1 MTTSEETPKVV
12 IPANAKKPS
21 DHKKSA
27 ALAKAEA
34 QSTNI
39 VIEYNGITYVLE
51 REVIDD
57 VELLELIGDMTSNPI
72 LLPKVVRSI
81 LGLDQWAKFKDSN
94 RNDAG
99 RVPSERMRE
108 LFELLDAAAGKSS
121 ASPAS

>member
-1 MTTSEETPKVV
+1 MSDKVA
-12 IPANAKKPS
+12 IPEGAKKPT
-21 DHKKSA
+21 DHKKSVE
-27 ALAKAEA
+27 LAKAEA
-34 QSTNI
+34 QGTDI

-72 LLPKVVRSI
+72 LLPKVIRTI

-94 RNDAG
+94 RNEAG
-99 RVPSERMRE
+99 RIPSGCMRE
-108 LFELLDAAAGKSS
+108 LFELLDTAAGKSS